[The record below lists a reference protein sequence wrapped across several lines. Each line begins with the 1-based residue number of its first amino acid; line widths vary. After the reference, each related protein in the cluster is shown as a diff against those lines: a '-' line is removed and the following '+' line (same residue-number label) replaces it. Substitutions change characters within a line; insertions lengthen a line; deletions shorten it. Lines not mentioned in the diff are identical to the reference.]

1 LKDDAGMK
9 MQNNVEITPGVA
21 KSRRLWMIGAAVVSG
36 LAGAGVAWW
45 RLSPQP
51 ASVGDV
57 DGFWQLGF
65 DKPSGGELRMTEFK
79 GRALLVNFW
88 ATWCPPCVEEL
99 PLLESFWRENG
110 AKNLQVLGLAVD
122 QPSSVRKF
130 LQQNAL
136 TFPMGLAGL
145 TGTELARSLGN
156 SVGAL
161 PFSALFN
168 AQGQLIAQKMGK
180 LEPSDLADWLKVLK

>member
-1 LKDDAGMK
+1 MK
-9 MQNNVEITPGVA
+9 MQNDAEMTPGFA
-21 KSRRLWMIGAAVVSG
+21 KNRRSLLLGAAVASG

-51 ASVGDV
+51 ASVREV

-65 DKPSGGELRMTEFK
+65 DKPDGGELRMSDFK

-110 AKNLQVLGLAVD
+110 DKNLQVLGLAVD

-168 AQGQLIAQKMGK
+168 VQGQLVAQKMGK
-180 LEPSDLADWLKVLK
+180 LESGDLAEWLKVLK